1 MSGIIGCRGFRVVK
15 RYFIFIP
22 FYGELPELVLELVVD
37 DIEVYLDELVEK
49 KLVISMAVAPIH

>member
-1 MSGIIGCRGFRVVK
+1 MEWKFRNSIV
-15 RYFIFIP
+15 IP

-37 DIEVYLDELVEK
+37 DIDVYLDELVEK